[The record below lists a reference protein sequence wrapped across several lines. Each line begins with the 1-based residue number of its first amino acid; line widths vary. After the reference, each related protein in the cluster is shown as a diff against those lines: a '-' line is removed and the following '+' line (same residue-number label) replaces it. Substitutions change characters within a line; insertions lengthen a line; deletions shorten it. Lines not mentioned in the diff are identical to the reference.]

1 MTSTD
6 ILTITAI
13 ILGPILAVQAEK
25 FLERKREQ
33 KNRRLSVFKT
43 LMATRGSV
51 LSTAHVEAL
60 NRIDLEFSE
69 DKKFK
74 KVITSWKEYFDNL
87 LQKAEAEE
95 QLIVWS
101 TRNEE

>member
-1 MTSTD
+1 MTLID
-6 ILTITAI
+6 YLTIGAI
-13 ILGPILAVQAEK
+13 VSGPILAVQAEK

-60 NRIDLEFSE
+60 NRIDLEFSY
-69 DKKFK
+69 DKKFT
-74 KVITSWKEYFDNL
+74 KVIASWKEYFDNL
-87 LQKAEAEE
+87 LQHAETQD
-95 QLIVWS
+95 QLTVWS
-101 TRNEE
+101 AKNE